1 MGLALYR
8 YKTQQ
13 DLCHYLDRPVRPPV
27 ILHNPEDI
35 SMAQTGKTKTQPSIR
50 FGNQELPTY
59 MAWKKLEAATVAVR
73 HLQYLNER
81 YPDLATELTINAVPL
96 VHKRLKSIEI
106 LMPKPPEKTPQIEEV
121 AKSLLHEYSL
131 EDALDLLKRQH
142 GTEADYVGL
151 IHLVGFDAYTEAL
164 KKEVVEFQQNFLSFE
179 QIAELWTE
187 SKRPVPGGGLLWNA
201 KAVERLMAS

>member
-1 MGLALYR
+1 
-8 YKTQQ
+8 
-13 DLCHYLDRPVRPPV
+13 
-27 ILHNPEDI
+27 
-35 SMAQTGKTKTQPSIR
+35 MANIGKVQAQPSIR

-59 MAWKKLEAATVAVR
+59 LAWKKLEAANVAVR

-81 YPDLATELTINAVPL
+81 YPELATQLTLDSVSL
-96 VHKRLKSIEI
+96 VLKRLKSIEI
-106 LMPKPPEKTPQIEEV
+106 VMPKPPEKTPQLEEV

-151 IHLVGFDAYTEAL
+151 IHLVGFDAYAEAL
-164 KKEVVEFQQNFLSFE
+164 KKEVVEYQQNFLSFE

-187 SKRPVPGGGLLWNA
+187 SKRPVPGGGFLWNA
-201 KAVERLMAS
+201 KAVERLMVG